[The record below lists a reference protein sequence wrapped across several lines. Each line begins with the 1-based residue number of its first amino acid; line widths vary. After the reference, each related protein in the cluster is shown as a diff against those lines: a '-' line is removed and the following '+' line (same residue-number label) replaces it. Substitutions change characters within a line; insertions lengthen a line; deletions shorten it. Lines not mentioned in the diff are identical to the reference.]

1 MCVLYFFLEDKSAN
15 LQKICF
21 KLKVNFALITLGCL
35 VTV

>member
-1 MCVLYFFLEDKSAN
+1 MCYYHTFFIEDKSAN

-21 KLKVNFALITLGCL
+21 KVNFALITLGCL